1 MWLAIVVSACLMA
14 ISARVW
20 FLVNASDWNRTSRF
34 IMLSM
39 ITSKIGSGES
49 QLRVHP
55 TIGLKRA
62 ARSLAKALTASI
74 AVVFSGFL
82 THSQTLKG
90 SK

>member
-1 MWLAIVVSACLMA
+1 MA
-14 ISARVW
+14 ISVRVR
-20 FLVNASDWNRTSRF
+20 FLVKAADWNRTSKV

-55 TIGLKRA
+55 TMGSKRA

-74 AVVFSGFL
+74 AVLFSGFL
-82 THSQTLKG
+82 TYGQTLME